1 MSIRVVTPPA
11 VEPVVLAEA
20 KLHLRVDYD
29 DEDSLI
35 EAYIKAAREY
45 LETTRTKRAFN
56 AQTLEL
62 LQDRF
67 PRHKDAFF
75 LPRPPLQSVT
85 SITYW
90 PATAT
95 AAETIDP
102 ADYIVDTHSTPGRV
116 VPAYQEC
123 WPYDTLRPING
134 VIVRYETGYDTYVGT
149 VNVAD
154 SSTTVTLVTGDD
166 FDVDWQTG
174 ERIVIDGDTY
184 KIDTVNS
191 TTELT
196 VTTEP
201 GEKTGVL
208 YTVDKVPGE
217 LRQAIK
223 LMVGEFWRNRENT
236 IIGTSVL
243 ELPFAV
249 KALTD
254 PFCEEWF

>member
-1 MSIRVVTPPA
+1 MEPRVITGPA
-11 VEPVVLAEA
+11 VEPVTLNEA

-29 DEDSLI
+29 DEDSLV

-56 AQTLEL
+56 VQTLEL
-62 LQDRF
+62 LQDQF
-67 PRHKDAFF
+67 PGQKGAFF
-75 LPRPPLQSVT
+75 LPRPRLQSVT

-116 VPAYQEC
+116 VPAYQEY
-123 WPYDTLRPING
+123 WPYDTLIPING
-134 VIVRYETGYDTYVGT
+134 VIVRYEAGYDTYVGT

-166 FDVDWQTG
+166 FDTDWQPG

-184 KIDTVNS
+184 EIDAVAS
-191 TTELT
+191 TSELT

-201 GEKTGVL
+201 GEKTGVR

-223 LMVGEFWRNRENT
+223 LLVGEFWRNRENT
-236 IIGTSVL
+236 VIGNNVL

-254 PFCEEWF
+254 PFCVEWF